1 MRDTCACAENKP
13 ADAAAHL
20 WQNWLRGNRPA
31 AVAFSITVSNL
42 NIVSR
47 RRPTL
52 IQALRQT
59 LERIQEREQLTPD
72 DPALLRLKQSILSSI
87 TELEMGKRSDPKAPA
102 A

>member
-1 MRDTCACAENKP
+1 
-13 ADAAAHL
+13 
-20 WQNWLRGNRPA
+20 
-31 AVAFSITVSNL
+31 VSNL

-59 LERIQEREQLTPD
+59 LARIQEREKLTPD
-72 DPALLRLKQSILSSI
+72 DPALIRLRQSILSSM
-87 TELEMGKRSDPKAPA
+87 TELDAEERADSKVPA